1 MSNSKFKKNTPINTP
16 TEAGKQFIDNAEDTP
31 KHTVS
36 RTVKKYSK
44 KEFTFPLSAKH
55 AGLLEKIYKHFNE
68 DISRR
73 KLGAKAL
80 AKGLED
86 EAEKLGITIS
96 DSELY

>member
-16 TEAGKQFIDNAEDTP
+16 TEVGERFIENAEDSTSKSNP
-31 KHTVS
+31 K
-36 RTVKKYSK
+36 KLKFSK

-55 AGLLEKIYKHFNE
+55 ACLLEKIYNYFDE

-80 AKGLED
+80 AKGLEA
-86 EAEKLGITIS
+86 EAKKLGITIS
-96 DSELY
+96 DSELE

>member
-16 TEAGKQFIDNAEDTP
+16 TEAGQKFINNAEDSP
-31 KHTVS
+31 KQ
-36 RTVKKYSK
+36 KKSNITKFSK

-55 AGLLEKIYKHFNE
+55 AGLLEKIYKHFDE

-86 EAEKLGITIS
+86 EAKRLGITIS
-96 DSELY
+96 EYELN